1 MNSKTVPSS
10 CSKSQ
15 FNAIE
20 TFVHSRLNCTTAKV
34 FEQEVE
40 FIVPKSENKK
50 FEKFFQELELRKVE
64 LNIES
69 HGIKGLFESFFPQ
82 NYSEIFLTEQIF
94 KPTKRHP

>member
-1 MNSKTVPSS
+1 MNSKTLPSS

-20 TFVHSRLNCTTAKV
+20 TFVHSRLDCTTAKV

-50 FEKFFQELELRKVE
+50 FENFFQELELRKVE

-69 HGIKGLFESFFPQ
+69 HGIKGLFESFSPKIIPRFFHGT
-82 NYSEIFLTEQIF
+82 NF
-94 KPTKRHP
+94 

>member
-1 MNSKTVPSS
+1 MNSKTLPSS

-69 HGIKGLFESFFPQ
+69 HGIKGLFESYLLKPVLRFF
-82 NYSEIFLTEQIF
+82 NKTIF
-94 KPTKRHP
+94 KLTKRHP

>member
-1 MNSKTVPSS
+1 MNSKTLPSS
-10 CSKSQ
+10 CSNSQ

-20 TFVHSRLNCTTAKV
+20 TFVHSRLNCSTAKV

-50 FEKFFQELELRKVE
+50 FEKFFQELEMRKVE

-69 HGIKGLFESFFPQ
+69 HGIKGMFENFPPKIIPRFFHGT
-82 NYSEIFLTEQIF
+82 NF
-94 KPTKRHP
+94 